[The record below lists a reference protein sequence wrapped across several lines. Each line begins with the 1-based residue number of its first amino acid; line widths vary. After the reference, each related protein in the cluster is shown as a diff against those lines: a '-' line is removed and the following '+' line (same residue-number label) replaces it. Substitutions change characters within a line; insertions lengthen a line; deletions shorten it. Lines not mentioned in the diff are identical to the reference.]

1 MTKYDKIYNLVYNHI
16 MDYQTDILS
25 STYESLPSADDVRSG
40 INIPKNIATLQK
52 KVNRILH
59 IIEGYNNLSWKYQF
73 IVFSNKGKQVFHTQ
87 DRKIFIPSGL
97 IALAKTDDQLGFILA
112 HEIAHWENHDIKYN
126 AVNINISQNEINQ
139 AECKADQ
146 EAMKFSKEAK
156 YRGEE
161 IEKLLKRLE
170 SIRPWYQ
177 CENPTK

>member
-1 MTKYDKIYNLVYNHI
+1 

-25 STYESLPSADDVRSG
+25 STYESLPSADEVRSG

-73 IVFSNKGKQVFHTQ
+73 IVFDNKGNQIFHTQ
-87 DRKIFIPSGL
+87 DRKIFIPSDL
-97 IALAKTDDQLGFILA
+97 IALAKSDDQLAFILS
-112 HEIAHWENHDIKYN
+112 HEIAHWENQDIKDN
-126 AVNINISQNEINQ
+126 AVNIDIGQNEINQ

-146 EAMKFSKEAK
+146 KAMKFSKVAK

-170 SIRPWYQ
+170 SIRPWYR
-177 CENPTK
+177 CENPIR